1 MDFVERII
9 GNVFRHVTNSI
20 AEEKVS
26 VTVRLRDGNTW
37 NIRETQS
44 SMNSGG
50 FVGLLNSASFL
61 EFALISTIHNARC
74 PVDQNN

>member
-1 MDFVERII
+1 M
-9 GNVFRHVTNSI
+9 

-26 VTVRLRDGNTW
+26 LQLDYVMG
-37 NIRETQS
+37 IHGISREAQC

-50 FVGLLNSASFL
+50 FVELLNSALNSFL